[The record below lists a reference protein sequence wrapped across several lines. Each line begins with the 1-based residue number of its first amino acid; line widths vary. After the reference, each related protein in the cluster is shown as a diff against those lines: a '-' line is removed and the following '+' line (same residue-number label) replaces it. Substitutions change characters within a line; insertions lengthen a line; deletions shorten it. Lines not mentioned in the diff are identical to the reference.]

1 MLHLENLAL
10 RQQLAAL
17 DRKRARPSL
26 RLTDRIF
33 SVVIIARRQSGA
45 TGTLDAALMLPY
57 VVPGMVLGIG
67 FIVSFNKPPLSMV
80 GTALIIILVI
90 FIRRLPYAVRSSA
103 AILKQININV
113 EKAAVNLG
121 ATPGRASSR

>member
-1 MLHLENLAL
+1 
-10 RQQLAAL
+10 
-17 DRKRARPSL
+17 
-26 RLTDRIF
+26 
-33 SVVIIARRQSGA
+33 
-45 TGTLDAALMLPY
+45 
-57 VVPGMVLGIG
+57 MVLGIG